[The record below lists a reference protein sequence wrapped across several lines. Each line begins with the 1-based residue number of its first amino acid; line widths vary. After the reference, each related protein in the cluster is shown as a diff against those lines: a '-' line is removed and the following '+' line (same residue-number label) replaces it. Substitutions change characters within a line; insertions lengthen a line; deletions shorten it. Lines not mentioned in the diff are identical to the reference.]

1 MRKFKVIVETGYAAC
16 NLVGSFEV
24 EDNATEEEIEQE
36 AREVKNSLTEW
47 YYEEVK
53 EGNAD

>member
-1 MRKFKVIVETGYAAC
+1 MRKFRVVVETGYPGC

-36 AREVKNSLTEW
+36 AREVKECLTEW
-47 YYEEVK
+47 YYEEV
-53 EGNAD
+53 E